1 MTAKDN
7 GKGGLSLTAADG
19 RNVSAWLDSDEASAA
34 NFGLGGATV
43 EGTGTAYTVVGVT
56 DPTDVSAAAVQT
68 ASATVSLSSA
78 KAIDVKAGSLAFG
91 AASNFTKLGFEENS
105 YGTDKGGLKIRDVD
119 VSTTEGATAALSSI
133 DEALQSV
140 NIDRANLGAVQN
152 RLEASV
158 NNITSNVT
166 NLSASRS
173 RIQDADF
180 AAETT
185 NLARSQVLS
194 QAAQA
199 MLAQANQSQQ
209 QVLQLLR

>member
-1 MTAKDN
+1 MQTAYSTVA
-7 GKGGLSLTAADG
+7 L
-19 RNVSAWLDSDEASAA
+19 ASAK
-34 NFGLGGATV
+34 GI
-43 EGTGTAYTVVGVT
+43 E
-56 DPTDVSAAAVQT
+56 
-68 ASATVSLSSA
+68 
-78 KAIDVKAGSLAFG
+78 VKAGSLAFG
-91 AASNFTKLGFEENS
+91 SASNFTRLGFEENS

-119 VSTTEGATAALSSI
+119 VSSTTGTSAALGAI

-152 RLEASV
+152 RLEATV
-158 NNITSNVT
+158 NNISSNVT

-185 NLARSQVLS
+185 NLAKAQVLS

-209 QVLQLLR
+209 QVFQLLC